1 MTALAAAMKAARRT
15 LDAHRVEAKAA
26 RRAAAVRQRDDAI
39 RQQVMLRRLEAHMK
53 RPVRKGFN
61 FPTN

>member
-1 MTALAAAMKAARRT
+1 MTSLAEAMKAARRT
-15 LDAHRVEAKAA
+15 LDAQRVEAKAA

>member
-1 MTALAAAMKAARRT
+1 MTSLADAMRAARRT
-15 LDAHRVEAKAA
+15 LDAQRVEAKAA

-39 RQQVMLRRLEAHMK
+39 LQQVMLRRLEAHMK